1 MGEENAVE
9 RVADEVVPCGRLMFI
24 KLGGSLISD
33 KTKPET
39 LRQDVLDR
47 IARYRQHY
55 YYCRL

>member
-1 MGEENAVE
+1 MGEGEEVE
-9 RVADEVVPCGRLMFI
+9 RVAVEAVPAGPLLLI

-47 IARYRQHY
+47 IARYQQSSY
-55 YYCRL
+55 SLYQ